1 MGPRKRRDAG
11 QAFPIYIV
19 MVAGLLFLAFAFFAV
34 GQASA
39 TRNGAQGAADAAA
52 LAAAQDARDDLEVQF
67 LAALREPN
75 GLSDFLENHRY
86 FQAGC
91 GKAQQLASANRSHL
105 HSGDSL
111 RLPCDWDEGFL
122 RDRVTVSVETDYT
135 VGSSVIPS
143 TKTTHGTATATA
155 VIEFRCSPKLND
167 APSDDPG
174 SDDEGDGEDKGGRP
188 DLPILTLDC
197 YGQGPLKVDPAHPEL
212 WTKLAKTLFAVH
224 LIDD

>member
-1 MGPRKRRDAG
+1 
-11 QAFPIYIV
+11 

-52 LAAAQDARDDLEVQF
+52 LAAAQEARDNLGVPF

-75 GLSDFLENHRY
+75 GLADFLENHRY
-86 FQAGC
+86 FEAGC
-91 GKAQQLASANRSHL
+91 WKARELASANDSHL
-105 HSGDSL
+105 HSDDPFRRPLCG
-111 RLPCDWDEGFL
+111 WDEGFL

-143 TKTTHGTATATA
+143 TKTTHGNATATA
-155 VIEFRCSPKLND
+155 VIEFRCSTKLKD
-167 APSDDPG
+167 VPSDDPG
-174 SDDEGDGEDKGGRP
+174 SDEGGDGEGKGDKP
-188 DLPILTLDC
+188 DLPIPTLFCD
-197 YGQGPLKVDPAHPEL
+197 GQDDGFEVDPAHPEL
-212 WTKLAKTLFAVH
+212 WKSVAKTIFAVH

>member
-1 MGPRKRRDAG
+1 MIDHSRSDRG

-52 LAAAQDARDDLEVQF
+52 LAAAQDARDDLEVPF

-135 VGSSVIPS
+135 VGSSVIP
-143 TKTTHGTATATA
+143 GTETRHATAHATA
-155 VIEFRCSPKLND
+155 VIEFRCSTKLED
-167 APSDDPG
+167 APSADPG
-174 SDDEGDGEDKGGRP
+174 SDDGGGEDGEGGQP
-188 DLPILTLDC
+188 DLPIPTLDC
-197 YGQGPLKVDPAHPEL
+197 GGQDLEIDPVHPEL
-212 WTKLAKTLFAVH
+212 WTDLAKTLFAVH